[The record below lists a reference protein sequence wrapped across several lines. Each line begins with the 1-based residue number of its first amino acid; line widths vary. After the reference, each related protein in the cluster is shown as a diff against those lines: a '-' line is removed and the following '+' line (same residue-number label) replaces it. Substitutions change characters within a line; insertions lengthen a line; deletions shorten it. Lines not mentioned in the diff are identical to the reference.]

1 MKFLVDFFPVL
12 LFFIVYKFYTDIP
25 AQVVLSINALT
36 FLSLTAGEPADAI
49 FLATAAAILASFA
62 QVSLFWLKHRRF
74 EKIHVI
80 SLTLITVFGG
90 ATLALQDPVFIKW
103 KPTILN
109 GLFAL
114 VFIGSQYI
122 GNKTLAER
130 MMGHAVSVPAMIW
143 QRINLAWGTFFLFS
157 GLLNIYV
164 AYSFSEEV
172 WVNFKLF
179 GLLGLTLIFV
189 FAQAL
194 YLARFMEQD
203 DDQQPKKE
211 V

>member
-25 AQVVLSINALT
+25 VQVVTSINALS
-36 FLSLTAGEPADAI
+36 FLSLTAGEPTDAI
-49 FLATAAAILASFA
+49 FLATAAAIVASFA

-74 EKIHVI
+74 EKMHVI

-90 ATLALQDPVFIKW
+90 ATLAFQDPVFIKW

-114 VFIGSQYI
+114 AFIASQYI
-122 GNKTLAER
+122 GNKTLAQR
-130 MMGHAVSVPAMIW
+130 MMGHAVSVPATIW
-143 QRINLAWGTFFLFS
+143 RRINLAWGAFFLFS
-157 GLLNIYV
+157 GLVNIYV
-164 AYSFSEEV
+164 AYSFSEEI

-189 FAQAL
+189 FAQAF
-194 YLARFMEQD
+194 YLAQFMERGS
-203 DDQQPKKE
+203 DQQPN
-211 V
+211 